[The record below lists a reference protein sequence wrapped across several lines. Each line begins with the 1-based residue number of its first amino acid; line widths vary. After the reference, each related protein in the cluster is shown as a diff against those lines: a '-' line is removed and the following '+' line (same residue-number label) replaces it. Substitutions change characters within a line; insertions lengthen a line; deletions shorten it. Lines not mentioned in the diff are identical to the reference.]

1 MNNSNPLKLIS
12 NIPNCSFLTL
22 GRFLVRPVLERMKA
36 HKSYAIVYAL
46 LANAGQFYNEAEEKA
61 AFSGL
66 SATRASLCELLA
78 TKMLKEYSPR
88 ELVVILLGYPR

>member
-1 MNNSNPLKLIS
+1 M
-12 NIPNCSFLTL
+12 LTFD
-22 GRFLVRPVLERMKA
+22 RFLVRPALERMKA

-46 LANAGQFYNEAEEKA
+46 LANAGQFYKEAEEKA

-88 ELVVILLGYPR
+88 ELVFSYSDFR

>member
-1 MNNSNPLKLIS
+1 MSNLNHLKLIS
-12 NIPNCSFLTL
+12 IFLICSILTL
-22 GRFLVRPVLERMKA
+22 DRFLVRPALERMKA

-46 LANAGQFYNEAEEKA
+46 LANAGQFYKEAEQKA

-88 ELVVILLGYPR
+88 ELVVVLFGCVG